1 MKENRCSHCENA
13 NKSQSNQS
21 STWQEQI
28 WRDIIFPGYER
39 MLRAPRGLPR
49 LTRDRIQT
57 LKKKKTQPK
66 TKKTLFAVATV
77 KTSDFPGQV

>member
-13 NKSQSNQS
+13 NKPQSNQP
-21 STWQEQI
+21 STWQEHI

-49 LTRDRIQT
+49 LIRDRIQT
-57 LKKKKTQPK
+57 LKKKTTKK
-66 TKKTLFAVATV
+66 IKKTLFAVATV